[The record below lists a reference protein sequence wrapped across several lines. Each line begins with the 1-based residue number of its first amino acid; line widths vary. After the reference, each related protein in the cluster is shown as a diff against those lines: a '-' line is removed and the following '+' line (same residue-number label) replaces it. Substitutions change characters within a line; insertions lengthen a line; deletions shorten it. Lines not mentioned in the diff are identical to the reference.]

1 MGEPMASD
9 AALRKKAR
17 MIGASDSKSG
27 TRMTA
32 NPLKASVFR
41 DLSGQTFKPISER
54 GVKWLKKLKS

>member
-1 MGEPMASD
+1 MASD

-41 DLSGQTFKPISER
+41 TLSGETFKPLSAK
-54 GVKWLKKLKS
+54 GMTWLKKL